1 MVVDGLLGKIKAKH
15 SLEILHGLSV
25 IGIFQSQHIDLSLKL
40 ASLEINIASLS
51 ESLDKNVVF
60 SVNICFSQLEIV
72 VIKFL

>member
-1 MVVDGLLGKIKAKH
+1 LVVDGLLGKVKSEHA
-15 SLEILHGLSV
+15 LEILHGLCV

-51 ESLDKNVVF
+51 ESLDENVVF
-60 SVNICFSQLEIV
+60 RVNICFSQLEIV